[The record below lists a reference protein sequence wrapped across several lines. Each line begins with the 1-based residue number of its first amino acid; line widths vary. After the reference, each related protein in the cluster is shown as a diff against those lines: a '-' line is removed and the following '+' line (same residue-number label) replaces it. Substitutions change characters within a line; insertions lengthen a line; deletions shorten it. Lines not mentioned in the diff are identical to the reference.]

1 MPDFKFK
8 KIQMD
13 KTLGDILKVTRKR
26 KKISL
31 TEAEE
36 ETKVREKYLEA
47 LEDGRYE
54 ALPGNVYALG
64 FLSKY
69 IDFLGLNNKNEL
81 MNRFRLE
88 RGESPMQSRL
98 APNRQLKEPLLFLT
112 PKLMTIL
119 VIVLILA
126 GVLGY
131 IIYSVR
137 SFTQPPNLQIS
148 SPSSEQVLKEDQVD
162 IIGKTDAGI
171 TLLINGQAIIAD
183 GNGNFRQTVKLTPG
197 LNTFEIKA
205 INRLKKENIRQIKI
219 LAEF

>member
-31 TEAEE
+31 TQAEE

-47 LEDGRYE
+47 LEEGRYE

-69 IDFLGLNNKNEL
+69 IDYLGLLNKSEL

-98 APNRQLKEPLLFLT
+98 APNRQLKEPLIFLT
-112 PKLMTIL
+112 PRLMTIL
-119 VIVLILA
+119 AIVLVSA
-126 GVLGY
+126 GILGY

-137 SFTQPPNLQIS
+137 SFTQPPNLEIS
-148 SPSSEQVLKEDQVD
+148 SPSSEQVLKENQVD
-162 IIGKTDAGI
+162 IIGKTDSGI
-171 TLLINGQAIIAD
+171 SLLINGQAVMLD
-183 GNGNFRQTVKLTPG
+183 GNGNFHQTVKLTPG